1 MCWILLRGN
10 AVFARWCQVVPA
22 FSRLLLLVQVLLLL
36 LVQQMLLL

>member
-10 AVFARWCQVVPA
+10 AIFTRRCQVVPA
-22 FSRLLLLVQVLLLL
+22 FPRLLLQVLLL